1 MIGFKSQNK
10 KSQNK
15 IGIVVAA
22 ALSLFAGIANAI
34 PATPVLSVSGVQ
46 SNAVNLGTG
55 TVTTSD
61 PLIVK
66 NTVTSQ
72 PLNINSTITN
82 ALSSEVFTAPTE
94 TTSGLQYNYRTP
106 TTTTTFDV
114 NTYNY
119 DTLGLGVTST
129 GTNKSGDKYITLSGS
144 VLSSINT
151 SLSFELSAFGD
162 FTRISNR
169 FGTTAPQ
176 LASFYFGNTDP
187 TVSNLP
193 ANTSTD
199 LDLLTY
205 SAYSVSYNTATF
217 ELAAGV
223 AQTFFA
229 VVYAPNNVSVD
240 NFQLEA
246 TTSNYNFTTTPN
258 VTNVVGARLINSTT
272 ILPQVPEPDTYAML
286 VAGLGVIGFMARRRK
301 NTQA

>member
-1 MIGFKSQNK
+1 MNGF

-34 PATPVLSVSGVQ
+34 PATPILSVSGVQ

-66 NTVTSQ
+66 NAVSSQ
-72 PLNINSTITN
+72 PLNINTTITN

-129 GTNKSGDKYITLSGS
+129 GGNKSGDKYITLSGS
-144 VLSSINT
+144 VLSTINT
-151 SLSFELSAFGD
+151 TLSFELSAFGD
-162 FTRISNR
+162 FSFTSTI
-169 FGTTAPQ
+169 FGATVPQ
-176 LASFYFGNTDP
+176 LASFYFGDALLSVT
-187 TVSNLP
+187 TLP
-193 ANTSTD
+193 STTETD
-199 LDLLTY
+199 LATTSYD
-205 SAYSVSYNTATF
+205 AYSVSFNTSTYN
-217 ELAAGV
+217 LLAGV
-223 AQTFFA
+223 EQTFYA
-229 VVYAPNNVSVD
+229 VVFAQNNVSV
-240 NFQLEA
+240 NSFQLEA
-246 TTSNYNFTTTPN
+246 TTGNYNFTTTPN
-258 VTNVVGARLINSTT
+258 ITNVVGERVLLGATT
-272 ILPQVPEPDTYAML
+272 LAPIPEPETYAML
-286 VAGLGVIGFMARRRK
+286 VAGLGFIGAASRRK
-301 NTQA
+301 LKNYI

>member
-1 MIGFKSQNK
+1 MIGFKSQK
-10 KSQNK
+10 K

-72 PLNINSTITN
+72 PLNINTTITN

-144 VLSSINT
+144 VLSSIDT
-151 SLSFELSAFGD
+151 TLSFELSAFGD
-162 FTRISNR
+162 FSFTQTI
-169 FGTTAPQ
+169 FGATVPQ
-176 LASFYFGNTDP
+176 LASFYFGDELADVSILPSTTETDLA
-187 TVSNLP
+187 TTSYDAYSVLF
-193 ANTSTD
+193 NTSTYN
-199 LDLLTY
+199 LL
-205 SAYSVSYNTATF
+205 
-217 ELAAGV
+217 AGV
-223 AQTFFA
+223 EQTFYA
-229 VVYAPNNVSVD
+229 VVFAQNNVSV
-240 NFQLEA
+240 NSFQLEA
-246 TTSNYNFTTTPN
+246 TTGNYNFTTTPN
-258 VTNVVGARLINSTT
+258 ITNVVGERVLLGATT
-272 ILPQVPEPDTYAML
+272 LAPIPEPETYAML
-286 VAGLGVIGFMARRRK
+286 VAGLGFIGAASRRK
-301 NTQA
+301 LKNYI